1 MDEEISYYTDELILK
16 GFINEFKHSARARE
30 ISKRSQL
37 SSADGNILDQ
47 HDQFYRD
54 HKLLLKL
61 FQVLGVMPIQRG
73 QIGRIT
79 FGWLSI
85 PSIYAYCFY
94 AITTVLVLWVG
105 YERLIILTQRSKKF
119 DEYIYSVI
127 FVVFLIPH
135 FWIPYVG
142 WGVAKE
148 VCKYK
153 NSWAHF
159 QLDYYKITGKSLRFP
174 HLSTLIV
181 IISSGCLIVAVA
193 FLFILSAL
201 LEGFTLY
208 HTTAYV
214 HIITMI
220 NMNCALWYINCRAMG
235 NASESVA
242 DSFEEDVRKFCGSY
256 IVKHYRILWLN
267 LSEMLQKLGNAYA
280 RTYSTYSLFMITNI
294 TIAIYGFTSE
304 IVDHGFRFTFKEMG
318 LLVDAGYCMVLLYVF
333 CNCSHNASR
342 NIADRVQTTLLNIE
356 LTTVDSHAAKEIELF
371 LIAIEMNPP
380 KVSLQGYTVVSRE
393 LVTSSISTMAI
404 YLIVLLQFKISLVKE
419 SKMA

>member
-1 MDEEISYYTDELILK
+1 MDEEVSYYTDELILK
-16 GFINEFKHSARARE
+16 GVINEFKHSARARE
-30 ISKRSQL
+30 ICKRSQL
-37 SSADGNILDQ
+37 SSSDGNILDQ

-79 FGWLSI
+79 FSWLSI
-85 PSIYAYCFY
+85 PSIYAYCLY
-94 AITTVLVLWVG
+94 AITTVVVLLVG

-127 FVVFLIPH
+127 FVVFLVPH

-148 VCKYK
+148 VCTYK
-153 NSWAHF
+153 NSWVLF
-159 QLDYYKITGKSLRFP
+159 QLDYYKITGKSLKFP

-181 IISSGCLIVAVA
+181 IISSGCLILAIA
-193 FLFILSAL
+193 FLLTLSAL

-235 NASESVA
+235 NASQSVA
-242 DSFEEDVRKFCGSY
+242 DSFEEDVKQFCGSY
-256 IVKHYRILWLN
+256 IVKHYRILWLS
-267 LSEMLQKLGNAYA
+267 LSEMLQTLGNAYA

-318 LLVDAGYCMVLLYVF
+318 LLVDAGYCLVLLYVF
-333 CNCSHNASR
+333 CDCSHNASR

-356 LTTVDSHAAKEIELF
+356 LSTVDSHTAKEIELF

-380 KVSLQGYTVVSRE
+380 KVSLQGYTVVNRE

-419 SKMA
+419 SKMV